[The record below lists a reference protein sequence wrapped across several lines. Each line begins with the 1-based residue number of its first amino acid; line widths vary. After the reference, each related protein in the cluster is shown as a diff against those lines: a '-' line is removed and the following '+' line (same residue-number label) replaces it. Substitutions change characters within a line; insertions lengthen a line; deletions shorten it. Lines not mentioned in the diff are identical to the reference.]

1 MIETALQS
9 RLAEMHD
16 PATRGETMRKQ
27 RNLAASAGRWSAQ
40 HRKTAIIGWI
50 LFVVLAFGAGKMTG
64 TETLTQAESGVGQSG
79 QATKLADAAY
89 PKNVHE
95 AVLIQSKTSKIDSP
109 AYRAVVNDLTRRIGA
124 VDTVT
129 KMVGPY
135 GSGSARGA
143 RSKDGH
149 SVLLS
154 FEIPGDYVEEKLT
167 IKPLVTKTLD
177 ITKAAQRA
185 HPDFVID
192 QFGDASSEDAF
203 MKVFQSDLT
212 KSGLTS
218 IPLTLIIL
226 FVAFGTM
233 LLAGMP
239 VLLALTAIAA
249 TMGLVGPIS
258 QFAPVEES
266 INEVILLIGLAVGV
280 DYSLFYLR
288 RVREERAAGRTHD
301 AAIEAAAATSGRA
314 VLVSG
319 LTVMASMAGMY
330 FAGVPMFTGL
340 ATGTITV
347 VAVAM
352 IGSLTVLPALL
363 ASAGDRVVKPGRI
376 PGLARLKARVAHFGL
391 WSRVTDRV
399 LKRPALSASLS
410 VGLLVAL
417 AVPALHMQTGEPSV
431 DTLPKSIPIVQTFER
446 MEAAFPSETSGQDLV
461 VKANDVTAPA
471 VTAGIKR
478 FEQALAKQP
487 KLFPD
492 AHVEID
498 VSPNKTI
505 ALLTFATVGNGSNG
519 PSQKALDAIRDD
531 IAPQTLETVDGVQTY
546 AAGNTAQARDFN
558 DTLRGNIGIV
568 FGFVMMAAFLL
579 LLVTFRSI
587 VIPIKAIILNLLS
600 VFASYGAMVLV
611 FQHGWFKSQLGFSE
625 TGPIVQWLPLF
636 MFVILFGLSMDYHVF
651 ILSRIREA
659 YDRGMKTED
668 AVSYAIKNTAGVVT
682 SAALVMVCVFAVF
695 GTLSWMMFK
704 QMGVGLAFAILLDA
718 TLIRGVLLPASMKL
732 LGDWNWWLPKSLGWL
747 PEFKHEGE
755 VLPAQA

>member
-1 MIETALQS
+1 MYHQAIE
-9 RLAEMHD
+9 R
-16 PATRGETMRKQ
+16 ETMRKP

-50 LFVVLAFGAGKMTG
+50 LFVVLAFGGGKMIG
-64 TETLTQAESGVGQSG
+64 TEKMTKAESGVGQSG
-79 QATKLADAAY
+79 QATKLYDGAY
-89 PKNVHE
+89 PKAVHE
-95 AVLIQSKTSKIDSP
+95 SVLIQSKTLTSDSA
-109 AYRAVVNDLTRRIGA
+109 AYRAVVNDISRRVGA
-124 VDTVT
+124 VKNVT
-129 KMVGPY
+129 NITGPY
-135 GSGSARGA
+135 GSGDQRGA
-143 RSKDGH
+143 ISKDGH
-149 SVLLS
+149 SVLVS
-154 FEIPGDYVEEKLT
+154 FEIPGDYVEDSLT
-167 IKPLVTKTLD
+167 LKPLVKQTVALTE
-177 ITKAAQRA
+177 AAQLA
-185 HPDFVID
+185 HPDFNIE

-203 MKVFQSDLT
+203 MKVFTSDLK
-212 KSGLTS
+212 KSGMSS
-218 IPLTLIIL
+218 IPLTIIIL
-226 FVAFGTM
+226 LFAFGTM

-239 VLLALTAIAA
+239 VLLALTGIAA

-258 QFAPVEES
+258 QVAPVEES
-266 INEVILLIGLAVGV
+266 INHVILLIGLAVGV

-340 ATGTITV
+340 ATGTIAV

-352 IGSLTVLPALL
+352 IGSLTVLPAML

-376 PGLARLKARVAHFGL
+376 PGLARLKARAARFGL

-399 LKRPALSASLS
+399 LKRPALSAALS
-410 VGLLVAL
+410 VGVLVAL
-417 AVPALHMQTGEPSV
+417 AIPALHMQTGEPSV
-431 DTLPKSIPIVQTFER
+431 DTLPKNLAVVQTFER
-446 MEAAFPSETSGQDLV
+446 MQAAFPSETNSQDLV
-461 VKANDVTAPA
+461 VKAADVTAPA
-471 VTAGIKR
+471 VTAGIQR
-478 FEQALAKQP
+478 FEQALNKQP

-492 AHVEID
+492 RHVEVD
-498 VSPNKTI
+498 VSPSKTI
-505 ALLTFATVGNGSNG
+505 ATITFATAGNGSDDS
-519 PSQKALDAIRDD
+519 SQKALDAYRDD
-531 IAPQTLETVDGVQTY
+531 IAPQTIGAVAGVQTY
-546 AAGNTAQARDFN
+546 ASGNTAQARDFN
-558 DTLRGNIGIV
+558 DTLRGNIGLV
-568 FGFVMMAAFLL
+568 FGFVMLSAFVL

-600 VFASYGAMVLV
+600 VFASYGVMTLV
-611 FQHGWFKSQLGFSE
+611 FQHGWFKSLLGFSE

-651 ILSRIREA
+651 ILSRVREA
-659 YDRGMKTED
+659 FDRGMKTED

-732 LGDWNWWLPKSLGWL
+732 LGDWNWWLPRSLGWL

>member
-1 MIETALQS
+1 MIETPLPS
-9 RLAEMHD
+9 RLAAMHD
-16 PATRGETMRKQ
+16 QPLGGDTMRKP

-50 LFVVLAFGAGKMTG
+50 LFVVLAFGAGQVAG
-64 TETLTQAESGVGQSG
+64 TQELTDAESGVGQSG
-79 QATKLADAAY
+79 QATKLVDGAY
-89 PKNVHE
+89 PKKIHE
-95 AVLIQSKTSKIDSP
+95 AVLIQSKALKADAP
-109 AYRAVVNDLTRRIGA
+109 AYRAVVNDVTKRVGE
-124 VDTVT
+124 VKTVT
-129 KMVGPY
+129 EITGPY
-135 GSGSARGA
+135 GSGSTRGPT
-143 RSKDGH
+143 SKDGH
-149 SVLLS
+149 SVLVS
-154 FEIPGDYVEEKLT
+154 FEIPGDYAEDSLT
-167 IKPLVTKTLD
+167 LTPIVDETVAATE
-177 ITKAAQRA
+177 AAQKA
-185 HPDFVID
+185 HPDFNIE
-192 QFGDASSEDAF
+192 QFGDASSEAAF
-203 MKVFQSDLT
+203 EEVFMSDLQ

-218 IPLTLIIL
+218 VPVTLIIL

-258 QFAPVEES
+258 QLAPVEDS
-266 INEVILLIGLAVGV
+266 INHVILLIGLAVGV
-280 DYSLFYLR
+280 DYTLFYLR

-330 FAGVPMFTGL
+330 FAGVPMFAGL
-340 ATGTITV
+340 ATGTIAV

-352 IGSLTVLPALL
+352 LGSLTVLPALL
-363 ASAGDRVVKPGRI
+363 ASAGDRVVKQGRV
-376 PGLARLKARVAHFGL
+376 PGLARLKARAARFGL

-399 LKRPALSASLS
+399 LKRPALSASLA
-410 VGLLVAL
+410 VGLLVAM

-431 DTLPKSIPIVQTFER
+431 DTLPKDLAIVQTFER
-446 MEAAFPSETSGQDLV
+446 LDDAFPSETGGLDLV
-461 VKANDVTAPA
+461 LKADDVTAPA
-471 VTAGIKR
+471 VTAGIAR
-478 FEQALAKQP
+478 LEQAMAKQP
-487 KLFPD
+487 ELFPD
-492 AHVEID
+492 TNVEVD
-498 VSPNKTI
+498 VSPSKTI
-505 ALLTFATVGNGSNG
+505 ATVSFATAGNGSDDA
-519 PSQKALDAIRDD
+519 SHEALDVVRDD
-531 IAPQTLETVDGVQTY
+531 LVPQTIGAVAGVETYVG
-546 AAGNTAQARDFN
+546 GNTAEAQDFN
-558 DTLRGNIGIV
+558 DTLRSNIGLV
-568 FGFVMMAAFLL
+568 FGFVMLAAFVL

-600 VFASYGAMVLV
+600 VFASYGVMTLV
-611 FQHGWFKSQLGFSE
+611 FQHGWFKSLLGFSE

-651 ILSRIREA
+651 ILSRVREA
-659 YDRGMKTED
+659 YDKGMSTGD

-732 LGDWNWWLPKSLGWL
+732 LGDWNWWLPRSLRWL
-747 PEFKHEGE
+747 PEVKHEGE